1 MNYMLKP
8 KSYFTNLNWKSTIF
22 TLMIGSFAFTSAL
35 QAQTTPGTAI
45 AIPLGS
51 EVQALWIAPADTD
64 VVRYNLYLT
73 GTTSE
78 LVVPIT
84 HWYLSNTAQDSC
96 SYTLIPSVPI
106 GPGVADLTA
115 IDRAGNESVHSNKVY
130 YIITDPAPGPPL
142 LFQFKIVR

>member
-1 MNYMLKP
+1 MLKP
-8 KSYFTNLNWKSTIF
+8 RNYSSALKLKLLKF
-22 TLMIGSFAFTSAL
+22 TLMIGSFVFISVL
-35 QAQTTPGTAI
+35 QAQTTPATAVD
-45 AIPLGS
+45 IPLGS

-73 GTTSE
+73 GTSSE
-78 LVVPIT
+78 QIVPIT

-96 SYTLIPSVPI
+96 SYSLILNMPI

-115 IDRAGNESVHSNKVY
+115 VDRAGNESTHSNKVY